1 MNQRNSDLRQP
12 AMLNAN
18 ALTSGRLHPRATG
31 WRSFSAMWGC
41 RTVIARTI
49 HLLVAAVLAAVSPAT
64 GQRASRS
71 IFLRAYLRST
81 VRLSE
86 NSVAVKFRL
95 ASGTCQDI
103 SVPFDISWNLDR
115 FAQQIQLIASFENS
129 GSALTDEQ
137 GHTIE
142 SSAIEARIA
151 DSIWKAF
158 PGSRPHVSSAG
169 ILLSTINIS
178 EFGRQGHQHT
188 KLHFRLCA
196 DQAVLFDGE
205 YRGRVALQTIIR

>member
-1 MNQRNSDLRQP
+1 MNQRNSKLRQL
-12 AMLNAN
+12 ATLNAN
-18 ALTSGRLHPRATG
+18 ALTSGMPHSRATG
-31 WRSFSAMWGC
+31 WQSFSAMWGW
-41 RTVIARTI
+41 RTIIARTL

-64 GQRASRS
+64 GQRTSRS
-71 IFLRAYLRST
+71 ILLRAYLRPT

-151 DSIWKAF
+151 DSTWKAF

-169 ILLSTINIS
+169 ILLSTINVS

-196 DQAVLFDGE
+196 DQAVLFEGE
-205 YRGRVALQTIIR
+205 YHGRVVLHAIIR

>member
-1 MNQRNSDLRQP
+1 MNQRNSKLRQL
-12 AMLNAN
+12 ATLNAN
-18 ALTSGRLHPRATG
+18 ALTSGMPHSRATG
-31 WRSFSAMWGC
+31 WQSFSAMWGW
-41 RTVIARTI
+41 RTIIARTL

-64 GQRASRS
+64 GQRTSRS
-71 IFLRAYLRST
+71 ILLRAYLRPT

-169 ILLSTINIS
+169 ILLSTINVS

-196 DQAVLFDGE
+196 DQAVLFEGE
-205 YRGRVALQTIIR
+205 YHGRVVLHAIIR

>member
-1 MNQRNSDLRQP
+1 MNQRNSKLRQL
-12 AMLNAN
+12 ATLNAN
-18 ALTSGRLHPRATG
+18 ALTSGMPHSRATG
-31 WRSFSAMWGC
+31 WQSFSAMWGW
-41 RTVIARTI
+41 RTIIARTL

-64 GQRASRS
+64 GQRTSRS
-71 IFLRAYLRST
+71 ILLRAYLRPT

-129 GSALTDEQ
+129 GSALTEEQ

-151 DSIWKAF
+151 DSTWKAF

-169 ILLSTINIS
+169 ILLSTINVS

-196 DQAVLFDGE
+196 DQAVLFEGE
-205 YRGRVALQTIIR
+205 YHGRVALHAIIR

>member
-1 MNQRNSDLRQP
+1 MPHS
-12 AMLNAN
+12 
-18 ALTSGRLHPRATG
+18 RATG
-31 WRSFSAMWGC
+31 WQSFSAMWGW
-41 RTVIARTI
+41 RTIIARTL

-64 GQRASRS
+64 GQRTSRS
-71 IFLRAYLRST
+71 ILLRAYLRPT

-151 DSIWKAF
+151 DSTWKAF

-169 ILLSTINIS
+169 ILLSTINVS

-196 DQAVLFDGE
+196 DQAVLFEGE
-205 YRGRVALQTIIR
+205 YHGRVVLHAIIR